1 MYLDSIIIVVAI
13 AASTIVAFRVHRNRA
28 LLRARART
36 RALLE
41 RAGLARAV
49 TNEGGG

>member
-13 AASTIVAFRVHRNRA
+13 AASAIVAFRVHRSRA

-36 RALLE
+36 QAVVG

-49 TNEGGG
+49 PNEGGG

>member
-13 AASTIVAFRVHRNRA
+13 AASSIVAFRVHHSRA
-28 LLRARART
+28 HLRARART
-36 RALLE
+36 RAMVE

-49 TNEGGG
+49 ANEGGG